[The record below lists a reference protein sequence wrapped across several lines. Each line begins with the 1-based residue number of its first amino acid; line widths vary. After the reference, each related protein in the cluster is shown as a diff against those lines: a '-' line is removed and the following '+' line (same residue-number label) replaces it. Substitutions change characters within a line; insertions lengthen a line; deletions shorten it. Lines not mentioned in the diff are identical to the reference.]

1 VKALV
6 VFSGLALAGL
16 ATGYGKAYDSRV
28 LLGWFILGPLA
39 SALLRH
45 AAHALTPLVMARAGY
60 FRHAVIVGAS
70 PAGLAVA
77 DRIERSRSTG
87 KRLLGF
93 FDDRQ
98 PERHARGGIECLGRI
113 RELADYVRSHAVDVI
128 YIALPMS
135 NQPRILQLLDELRDT
150 TVSIYFVPD
159 LFMTDLIQARMDD
172 LGGVPVVAVCETPF
186 TGLNAVVKQ
195 AFDFVRRPSSW
206 R

>member
-1 VKALV
+1 
-6 VFSGLALAGL
+6 
-16 ATGYGKAYDSRV
+16 V

-93 FDDRQ
+93 STTAS
-98 PERHARGGIECLGRI
+98 PSAMPAAASNVWGGS
-113 RELADYVRSHAVDVI
+113 ASW
-128 YIALPMS
+128 P
-135 NQPRILQLLDELRDT
+135 T
-150 TVSIYFVPD
+150 TCAATRW
-159 LFMTDLIQARMDD
+159 M
-172 LGGVPVVAVCETPF
+172 
-186 TGLNAVVKQ
+186 
-195 AFDFVRRPSSW
+195 
-206 R
+206 

>member
-1 VKALV
+1 MTAIRSTPLQSSVPSTLRRRTLGA
-6 VFSGLALAGL
+6 
-16 ATGYGKAYDSRV
+16 
-28 LLGWFILGPLA
+28 LLGGTTAWAVRAFQNKGEGRQ
-39 SALLRH
+39 ALLRH

-113 RELADYVRSHAVDVI
+113 RELADYVHSHAVDVI
-128 YIALPMS
+128 YIALP
-135 NQPRILQLLDELRDT
+135 NGRLYLIGFLNRI
-150 TVSIYFVPD
+150 
-159 LFMTDLIQARMDD
+159 
-172 LGGVPVVAVCETPF
+172 
-186 TGLNAVVKQ
+186 TGQ
-195 AFDFVRRPSSW
+195 AFRCLLLIPWTFLS
-206 R
+206 